1 MAELND
7 LIRRYWLWG
16 AVAVVAIVA
25 FLSAPGDYGATATAI
40 LHGLCAQ
47 TPSHTL
53 HFGDR
58 PLPFDARMT
67 GIYGGLFVTIAT
79 LAGRGT
85 LLRHGDPPPNI
96 IAFLGVLVGAMA
108 IDGTNSLM
116 TDLGVWHP
124 YMPTNAMRIATGYG
138 AGVALGVALGW
149 LLASSLWRMSSPDVA
164 VGKLV
169 DLRIPAVGLG
179 VYGALLILRPE
190 WLHLPVSLLLVAS
203 AWLTVSLLMLVIVL
217 LVSRLDAGVR
227 RFEQLHVPVAVA
239 ALLAI
244 SVMLALAGARFWVE
258 RTLGITNAMF

>member
-1 MAELND
+1 
-7 LIRRYWLWG
+7 
-16 AVAVVAIVA
+16 
-25 FLSAPGDYGATATAI
+25 
-40 LHGLCAQ
+40 
-47 TPSHTL
+47 
-53 HFGDR
+53 
-58 PLPFDARMT
+58 
-67 GIYGGLFVTIAT
+67 
-79 LAGRGT
+79 
-85 LLRHGDPPPNI
+85 
-96 IAFLGVLVGAMA
+96 
-108 IDGTNSLM
+108 
-116 TDLGVWHP
+116 
-124 YMPTNAMRIATGYG
+124 MRIATGYG

-169 DLRIPAVGLG
+169 DLRIPAVCLG